1 MGCYVNRMALVR
13 RFALAIAAALV
24 VLVYPAAAAADE
36 VAPSLEPSDLRDLAR
51 GELKKIVSAMP
62 AADQKRLVGVYA
74 AFHGDASDPFA
85 LAACDDDGDYVVVVS
100 DAMLRLVAH
109 VARAQSYDDANTSR
123 KIEDYAAYV
132 ARTQIPGRRL
142 VPPPPGFYTAEL
154 PAKTYDDRLR
164 ESLSFVVARELTHLR
179 TGQLTCPKPTATKEA
194 GDDEWTP
201 AEHRKALESTG
212 ALYPGR
218 GMHDGEAIVRVLDAG
233 RSERGALGL
242 LRFFDQYEAEQR
254 VFVPRFT
261 PTYRTYY
268 PSSAMRA
275 SAIKVAA
282 ESHREGS
289 D

>member
-1 MGCYVNRMALVR
+1 MGCYVNRMALGR
-13 RFALAIAAALV
+13 RLVLAVAVAVAFIVA
-24 VLVYPAAAAADE
+24 PAAAAADE
-36 VAPSLEPSDLRDLAR
+36 VAPELEPSDLRDLAR
-51 GELKKIVSAMP
+51 TELKKIVAALP
-62 AADQKRLVGVYA
+62 AGDQKRLVGVYA
-74 AFHGDASDPFA
+74 AFHSDASDPFA
-85 LAACDDDGDYVVVVS
+85 LAACDDDGDYVVLVS
-100 DAMLRLVAH
+100 DAMLRLVAN

-132 ARTQIPGRRL
+132 ARTQVTGRRL

-154 PAKTYDDRLR
+154 AAKTYDDRVR
-164 ESLSFVVARELTHLR
+164 ESLAFVVARELTHLR
-179 TGQLTCPKPTATKEA
+179 AGQITCPKPTATKEA
-194 GDDEWTP
+194 GDDEWTT
-201 AEHRKALESTG
+201 AEHRRALENVGT
-212 ALYPGR
+212 LYPGR
-218 GMHDGEAIVRVLDAG
+218 GSHDGEAIVRVLAVG
-233 RSERGALGL
+233 RTERGAIGL

-268 PSSAMRA
+268 PASAMRA

>member
-1 MGCYVNRMALVR
+1 MGCYVNFMALVR
-13 RFALAIAAALV
+13 CLCPVIVAAIALFAR
-24 VLVYPAAAAADE
+24 PAAADE
-36 VAPSLEPSDLRDLAR
+36 VAPELEPSDLRELAR
-51 GELKKIVSAMP
+51 AELKKLVSGLP
-62 AADQKRLVGVYA
+62 ANDQKRLVGVYA

-100 DAMLRLVAH
+100 DAMLRLVAN
-109 VARAQSYDDANTSR
+109 VARAQSYDDASSSR

-132 ARTQIPGRRL
+132 ARTQVTGRRL

-154 PAKTYDDRLR
+154 AAKTYDDRLR

-179 TGQLTCPKPTATKEA
+179 AGQISCPKPTATKEA
-194 GDDEWTP
+194 GDDEWTT
-201 AEHRKALESTG
+201 AEHRRALENTG
-212 ALYPGR
+212 TLYPGR
-218 GMHDGEAIVRVLDAG
+218 GAHDGEAIVRVLDGG

-282 ESHREGS
+282 ESHREGT

>member
-1 MGCYVNRMALVR
+1 MGCYVNRMPFVRRLALAVVATVALVAGR
-13 RFALAIAAALV
+13 AS
-24 VLVYPAAAAADE
+24 ADE
-36 VAPSLEPSDLRDLAR
+36 VAPDLEPSDLREIAR
-51 GELKKIVSAMP
+51 AELKKVVAALP
-62 AADQKRLVGVYA
+62 ANDQRRLVGVYA
-74 AFHGDASDPFA
+74 AFHPDASDPFA
-85 LAACDDDGDYVVVVS
+85 LAACDDDGDYVVVLS
-100 DAMLRLVAH
+100 DAMLRLASH

-123 KIEDYAAYV
+123 KIEDYAAHV

-154 PAKTYDDRLR
+154 AAKTYDDRLR

-179 TGQLTCPKPTATKEA
+179 AGQITCPKPTATKEA
-194 GDDEWTP
+194 GDDEWS
-201 AEHRKALESTG
+201 ASEHRRALENAGT
-212 ALYPGR
+212 LYPGR
-218 GMHDGEAIVRVLDAG
+218 GAHDGEAIVRVLTAG
-233 RSERGALGL
+233 RTERGALGL

-261 PTYRTYY
+261 PSYRTYY

>member
-1 MGCYVNRMALVR
+1 MGCYVNFMALAR
-13 RFALAIAAALV
+13 RLVPALAVALFFVAA
-24 VLVYPAAAAADE
+24 PAAADE
-36 VAPSLEPSDLRDLAR
+36 VAPELEPTDLRDLAR
-51 GELKKIVSAMP
+51 MELKKLVAGLP
-62 AADQKRLVGVYA
+62 ANDQKRLVGVYA
-74 AFHGDASDPFA
+74 AFHTDASDPFA
-85 LAACDDDGDYVVVVS
+85 LVACDDDGDYVVVLS
-100 DAMLRLVAH
+100 DAMLRLVAN

-123 KIEDYAAYV
+123 KIEDYAAHV

-154 PAKTYDDRLR
+154 AAKTYDDRLR

-179 TGQLTCPKPTATKEA
+179 AGQLTCPKPTATKES
-194 GDDEWTP
+194 GDDEWTTG
-201 AEHRKALESTG
+201 EHRRALEIAGT
-212 ALYPGR
+212 LYPGR
-218 GMHDGEAIVRVLDAG
+218 ASHDGEAIVRTLEAG

-282 ESHREGS
+282 ESHREGT

>member
-1 MGCYVNRMALVR
+1 MGCYVNPMALVR
-13 RFALAIAAALV
+13 CLAFALAAALA
-24 VLVYPAAAAADE
+24 LVAGPAAADE
-36 VAPSLEPSDLRDLAR
+36 VAPDLEPSDLREIAKS
-51 GELKKIVSAMP
+51 ELKKLVTGLP
-62 AADQKRLVGVYA
+62 ANDQKRLVGVYA
-74 AFHGDASDPFA
+74 AFHSDASDPFA

-100 DAMLRLVAH
+100 DAMLRLVAN

-123 KIEDYAAYV
+123 KVEDYAAYV

-154 PAKTYDDRLR
+154 AAKTYDDRLR

-179 TGQLTCPKPTATKEA
+179 TAQITCPKPTATKES
-194 GDDEWTP
+194 GDDEWAT
-201 AEHRKALESTG
+201 AEHRRALENTG
-212 ALYPGR
+212 TLYPGR
-218 GMHDGEAIVRVLDAG
+218 GTHDGEAIARVLDAG
-233 RSERGALGL
+233 RTERGALGL

-261 PTYRTYY
+261 PTYRAYY

-282 ESHREGS
+282 ESHREGN

>member
-1 MGCYVNRMALVR
+1 MGCYVNHMSFVRRIAPAIAVALV
-13 RFALAIAAALV
+13 LLTK
-24 VLVYPAAAAADE
+24 PASADE
-36 VAPSLEPSDLRDLAR
+36 VAPELEPSDLRELAR
-51 GELKKIVSAMP
+51 SELKKHVGGLPSN
-62 AADQKRLVGVYA
+62 DQRRLTGIYA
-74 AFHGDASDPFA
+74 AFHTDASDPFA
-85 LAACDDDGDYVVVVS
+85 LAACDDDGDYVVVIS

-123 KIEDYAAYV
+123 KIQDYAAYV
-132 ARTQIPGRRL
+132 ARTQVPGRRL

-154 PAKTYDDRLR
+154 AAKTYDDRLR

-179 TGQLTCPKPTATKEA
+179 AGQITCPKPTATKEA
-194 GDDEWTP
+194 GDDEWTT
-201 AEHRKALESTG
+201 AEHRKALENVGT
-212 ALYPGR
+212 LYPGR
-218 GMHDGEAIVRVLDAG
+218 GTHDGEAIVRVLDAG
-233 RSERGALGL
+233 RNERGALGL

-282 ESHREGS
+282 DSHRESG

>member
-1 MGCYVNRMALVR
+1 MGCYVNLMALVR
-13 RFALAIAAALV
+13 RLALAIAVALTFAAT
-24 VLVYPAAAAADE
+24 PATADE
-36 VAPSLEPSDLRDLAR
+36 VAPDLEPSDLRDLAR
-51 GELKKIVSAMP
+51 AELKKLVSGLP
-62 AADQKRLVGVYA
+62 APDQKRLVGVYA
-74 AFHGDASDPFA
+74 AFHPDPSDPFA
-85 LAACDDDGDYVVVVS
+85 LAACDDDGDYTIVIS
-100 DAMLRLVAH
+100 DAMLRLIAN

-154 PAKTYDDRLR
+154 AAKTYDDRLR

-179 TGQLTCPKPTATKEA
+179 AAQITCPKPTATKEA
-194 GDDEWTP
+194 GDDEWTA

-212 ALYPGR
+212 TLYPGR
-218 GMHDGEAIVRVLDAG
+218 AAHDGEAIVRVLAAG
-233 RSERGALGL
+233 RTERGALGL

>member
-1 MGCYVNRMALVR
+1 MGCYVNSMALVR
-13 RFALAIAAALV
+13 CLAVAVSVALALV
-24 VLVYPAAAAADE
+24 AKPAAADE
-36 VAPSLEPSDLRDLAR
+36 VAPGLEPSDLRELAKN
-51 GELKKIVSAMP
+51 ELKKLVGRLP
-62 AADQKRLVGVYA
+62 AADQRRLVGVYA
-74 AFHGDASDPFA
+74 AFHPDASDPFA
-85 LAACDDDGDYVVVVS
+85 LAACDDDGDYVIVVS
-100 DAMLRLVAH
+100 DAMLRLVAN

-154 PAKTYDDRLR
+154 AAKTYDDRLR
-164 ESLSFVVARELTHLR
+164 ESLAFVVARELTHLR
-179 TGQLTCPKPTATKEA
+179 TAQLTCPKPTATKEA
-194 GDDEWTP
+194 GDDEWTN
-201 AEHRKALESTG
+201 AEHRKALENGG

-218 GMHDGEAIVRVLDAG
+218 GADDGEAIVRVLDAG

-254 VFVPRFT
+254 VFVPRFA

-282 ESHREGS
+282 DSHREGN